1 MDTLLQDIRY
11 ALRTL
16 RQSPGFTAI
25 AVLTLALGIGANTT
39 IFSVVNGLVIRPLPF
54 ADAAAVDIIYRTQP
68 KRGFTH
74 GSLSYADLLDLRAQ
88 SRSFT
93 GLAAY
98 GEENYNLAAGEETD
112 YVDGSEVTAN
122 LFGLLG
128 VQPILGRD
136 FRADEDQLGRDG
148 VVLLSYTLWQR
159 RFEGRR
165 DAIGQTLSIN
175 GRQRTVIGVL
185 PPKFTFPYVQKVWV
199 PLVVDPKTPR
209 AQACCYRVI
218 GRRAPGVTRVQAEA
232 ELQGVARRLAEQY
245 PDADGSQGLRVAAYK
260 QELVDP
266 LTLLYLGVLLAAVG
280 FVLLIACANVANLAL
295 ARATSRQ
302 REIAVR
308 TALGAG
314 RLRLI
319 RQFLTESIVVAL
331 AGGALGVLFA
341 LWGINLS
348 KLGILEEIPYW
359 VRWELNTGALAFT
372 VGLSVVTGLV
382 FGTLP
387 ALEASKGDLHAA
399 LKEGGGGRAGVGGR
413 GRHRLR
419 NALVVGEIAL
429 SLMLLVGST
438 LMIRTFLSISKVN
451 PGFDPK
457 PVLTMRL
464 YLAGDRYEPDAARIG
479 FFRDALQRLQ
489 ELPGVAAAAA
499 SNGIPVSDNYSATP
513 MVFEGQPAAR
523 GEEPVIGFRTVTD
536 GYFRA
541 LQIPLLTG
549 RTFLLR
555 ETLERSRV
563 AVVNRTLARRF
574 WPGGEAIG
582 RRLRFTTDSSD
593 DWRTVVG
600 VVGDVQEDELDSKP
614 APQAYV
620 PYADFPRYHMSLI
633 VRTVGAPG
641 AAAPAVRAAVR
652 AVDPGIALFEIMP
665 YPDLIVRSFWPRR
678 LVGLMLA
685 VFAGIALLLAAVGVY
700 GVMAYAVAQRT
711 HEIGLRMA
719 LGAEVG
725 HVLRLVVGQGLALAG
740 IGLAIGLVGAF
751 ALTRGLATLLFG
763 VSATDP
769 LSYIGI
775 SLLLAVTTLAASYI
789 PARRAMRV
797 EPLVALRYE

>member
-54 ADAAAVDIIYRTQP
+54 TDAGRVDVVYRTDP
-68 KRGFTH
+68 KRAFDR
-74 GSLSYADLLDLRAQ
+74 GSLSYADLLDLRTQ
-88 SRSFT
+88 SSSFT
-93 GLAAY
+93 ALGAY
-98 GEENYNLAAGEETD
+98 GEENYNLSTGDEAE

-128 VQPILGRD
+128 VRPVLGRD
-136 FRADEDQLGRDG
+136 FRAEEDQMGRDG

-159 RFEGRR
+159 RFAGRR

-185 PPKFTFPYVQKVWV
+185 PPKFTFPYVQKLWV

-209 AQACCYRVI
+209 AQTCCYRVI
-218 GRRAPGVTRVQAEA
+218 GRRPPGVTRIQAEA

-245 PDADGSQGLRVAAYK
+245 PEADGGRGMRVAPYR
-260 QELVDP
+260 EEIVDP
-266 LTLLYLGVLLAAVG
+266 VTKLYLGVLLSAVG
-280 FVLLIACANVANLAL
+280 LVLLIACANVANLAL

-331 AGGALGVLFA
+331 GGGALGVLFA
-341 LWGINLS
+341 LWGIKLS

-387 ALEASKGDLHAA
+387 ALEASKGDLHTA

-438 LMIRTFLSISKVN
+438 LMIRTFLSISRVN

-464 YLAGDRYEPDAARIG
+464 YLAGDRYQPATARIG
-479 FFRDALQRLQ
+479 FYRDALQRLQ

-499 SNGIPVSDNYSATP
+499 SNGIPVSDNYSAAP
-513 MVFEGQPAAR
+513 VVIQGQPVAR
-523 GEEPVIGFRTVTD
+523 GEEPIVGFRTVTD

-541 LQIPLLTG
+541 LQIPLLSG
-549 RTFLLR
+549 RTFLPR
-555 ETLERSRV
+555 ENAESSGV
-563 AVVNRTLARRF
+563 AVVNRTLAQRF
-574 WPGGEAIG
+574 WPGAEAIG
-582 RRLRFTTDSSD
+582 RRLRLTTDSGEA
-593 DWRTVVG
+593 WRTVVG
-600 VVGDVQEDELDSKP
+600 VVGDVQEDELESKP
-614 APQAYV
+614 EPQVYV
-620 PYADFPRYHMSLI
+620 PYADSPRFHMSLI
-633 VRTVGAPG
+633 VRTTGAAG

-652 AVDPGIALFEIMP
+652 AVDPGIALFDLMP
-665 YPDLIVRSFWPRR
+665 YADLIARSFWPRR

-685 VFAGIALLLAAVGVY
+685 AFAGIALLLAAVGVY

-725 HVLRLVVGQGLALAG
+725 HVLRLVVGQGLTLAG
-740 IGLAIGLVGAF
+740 IGLVIGLVGAF
-751 ALTRGLATLLFG
+751 GLTRGLATLLFG

-775 SLLLAVTTLAASYI
+775 SLLLAGTTLVASYI
-789 PARRAMRV
+789 PARRATRV

>member
-1 MDTLLQDIRY
+1 MDALLQDIRY

-54 ADAAAVDIIYRTQP
+54 TDAERVDIVYRTLP
-68 KRGFTH
+68 KRGFAR
-74 GSLSYADLLDLRAQ
+74 GSVSYADLLDLRAQ
-88 SRSFT
+88 SRSFS

-98 GEENYNLAAGEETD
+98 SEENYNLSAGEETD
-112 YVDGSEVTAN
+112 YVDGAEVTAN
-122 LFGLLG
+122 LFELLG
-128 VQPILGRD
+128 VEPVLGRD
-136 FRADEDQLGRDG
+136 FRGEEDQPGRDG

-159 RFEGRR
+159 RFAGRR

-175 GRQRTVIGVL
+175 GRQRTVVGVL
-185 PPKFTFPYVQKVWV
+185 PPKFTFPYVQKLWV

-218 GRRAPGVTRVQAEA
+218 GRRAPGVTQAQAEA

-245 PDADGSQGLRVAAYK
+245 PDADGGQGVRIAPYRE
-260 QELVDP
+260 ELVDP
-266 LTLLYLGVLLAAVG
+266 VTRLYLAVLLSAVG
-280 FVLLIACANVANLAL
+280 LVLLIACANVANLAL

-314 RLRLI
+314 RVRLI
-319 RQFLTESIVVAL
+319 RQFLTESIVIAL
-331 AGGALGVLFA
+331 GGGALGVLFA

-438 LMIRTFLSISKVN
+438 LMIRTFLSISRVN

-457 PVLTMRL
+457 SVLTMRL
-464 YLAGDRYEPDAARIG
+464 YLAGDRYGPDAARIG
-479 FFRDALQRLQ
+479 FFRDALQRVQ
-489 ELPGVAAAAA
+489 ELPGVAAAAG

-513 MVFEGQPAAR
+513 MVFEGQPVAR

-541 LQIPLLTG
+541 LQIPLLSG
-549 RTFLLR
+549 RTFLQR
-555 ETLERSRV
+555 ETLERSMV
-563 AVVNRTLARRF
+563 AVVNQTLAHRF

-582 RRLRFTTDSSD
+582 RRLRFTTDSSEA
-593 DWRTVVG
+593 WRTVVG
-600 VVGDVQEDELDSKP
+600 VVGNVQEGELDSKP
-614 APQAYV
+614 EPQVYV
-620 PYADFPRYHMSLI
+620 PYADFPRFHMSLT
-633 VRTVGAPG
+633 VRTVGVPG

-652 AVDPGIALFEIMP
+652 AVDPGIALFEVMP

-725 HVLRLVVGQGLALAG
+725 HVLRLVVGQGLTLAG
-740 IGLAIGLVGAF
+740 IGLLIGLVGAF
-751 ALTRGLATLLFG
+751 GLTRGLATLLFG

-769 LSYIGI
+769 LSYIAI

-789 PARRAMRV
+789 PARRAARV
-797 EPLVALRYE
+797 EPLVALRSE